1 MNSELLKVKDSLILI
16 SAGGSS
22 GKIFKSLNNLET
34 QIQIS
39 KSVRELNES
48 KIRYNTYLYIL
59 IICSVILFFS
69 LMTIRVNYN
78 YQKEK
83 GVDWNWKSLP

>member
-48 KIRYNTYLYIL
+48 KIRYNTYRTFNNML
-59 IICSVILFFS
+59 CHLFS
-69 LMTIRVNYN
+69 PHDNSCKL
-78 YQKEK
+78 QLSKEK
-83 GVDWNWKSLP
+83 E